1 MIRCVQGNIGG
12 GKTYHTMST
21 FIIPW
26 LSDVNIKCI
35 VTNITGLDKRRIEA
49 LHGGGENFDI
59 TKLKVIDDSEV
70 KLFWK
75 MGLEKQTAFVI
86 DEIQNFYG
94 SSNYKENADT
104 REELKV
110 FLTKCRHQGHSVVY
124 ICQVPTMVHQDILK
138 LTEEFISCAKLNF
151 IKFMP
156 ATKYT
161 YIHRNTYKNDAKSVL
176 VQGIGTYKPKV
187 YLCYQ
192 STDNGVKET
201 ATKRK
206 GMFPIAPFL
215 ALGSLFILFTII
227 KWIWFKGPE
236 KPKNEQTTQQ
246 TIQQTIKTKEQSNEC
261 PKKQADGWSSDG
273 SLVYWLHGAQPIG
286 VSVDSG
292 RRSGVIRMVDGCEIT
307 VEALDLVKRFEPYQG
322 SGVGPA
328 GGGAEIGATPPPSST
343 LPNIG
348 GR

>member
-1 MIRCVQGNIGG
+1 MA
-12 GKTYHTMST
+12 T

-49 LHGGGENFDI
+49 LHGGGPNFDI
-59 TKLKVIDDSEV
+59 EKLKIIEDSEV
-70 KLFWK
+70 KTFWRL
-75 MGLEKQTAFVI
+75 GLEKQTAFVI

-94 SSNYKENADT
+94 ASNYKENADT

-124 ICQVPTMVHQDILK
+124 ICQVPTMVHQDVLK

-156 ATKYT
+156 ASKYT
-161 YIHRNTYKNDAKSVL
+161 YIHRNTYKNDAKAVL

-206 GMFPIAPFL
+206 GMFPLTPFI
-215 ALGSLFILFTII
+215 ALGALYVAFLII
-227 KWIWFKGPE
+227 KWIWFKPL
-236 KPKNEQTTQQ
+236 PPPVVDPNAPTTNTQM
-246 TIQQTIKTKEQSNEC
+246 IKTKEQQNGC

-273 SLVYWLHGAQPIG
+273 QLVYWLHGAQPIG
-286 VSVDSG
+286 VSIDSG
-292 RRSGVIRMVDGCEIT
+292 RRSGVLRMVDGCEIA
-307 VEALDLVKRFEPYQG
+307 VEALDLVKRLDPIQNP
-322 SGVGPA
+322 VLGPS
-328 GGGAEIGATPPPSST
+328 GGGSALGVTAPPGSSLST
-343 LPNIG
+343 VD